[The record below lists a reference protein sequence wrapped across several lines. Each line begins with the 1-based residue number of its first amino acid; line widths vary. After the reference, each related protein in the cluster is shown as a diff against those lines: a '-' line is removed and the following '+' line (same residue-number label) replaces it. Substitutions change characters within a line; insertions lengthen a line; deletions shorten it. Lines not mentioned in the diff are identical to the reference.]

1 MAPRVYIR
9 SIDREYPA
17 LRSPLPR
24 ARQPFRHA
32 KFGRSCAIDVG
43 ELLPLSF
50 ARTRRDEPS
59 CSSKRRRVIVR
70 RILAI
75 QRSVPTHEIVK
86 LLRTSSARHRKRG
99 QCNARLSNLFFGSS
113 SDIVARYIGSVNL
126 LALWMDDFLITTRP
140 WIFMRLMGNGKR
152 ESGKF
157 HSTQMI
163 RRSICNIEGSAFC
176 NIRWAK
182 QFLIIWRKM

>member
-17 LRSPLPR
+17 LRSSRPR
-24 ARQPFRHA
+24 ARQSFRHA

-43 ELLPLSF
+43 ELLPPSF

-70 RILAI
+70 RIVAV
-75 QRSVPTHEIVK
+75 QRSVPTHEVIK
-86 LLRTSSARHRKRG
+86 LLRTSSVRRRKHR
-99 QCNARLSNLFFGSS
+99 QSNARLRNVFSGFAFS
-113 SDIVARYIGSVNL
+113 SDIVARNIGSMNL

-140 WIFMRLMGNGKR
+140 WIFVRLMGNGKV
-152 ESGKF
+152 ENF
-157 HSTQMI
+157 TE
-163 RRSICNIEGSAFC
+163 RR
-176 NIRWAK
+176 
-182 QFLIIWRKM
+182 